1 MISQIP
7 RPSGVGHCLSWN
19 CAVHQKTCC
28 FPACLFAGSAR
39 AGHRATAIRSL
50 PATAELN
57 GLDPTCWRAD
67 PLERLPTCRNSEIDS
82 RLPFGSS
89 TQH

>member
-1 MISQIP
+1 M
-7 RPSGVGHCLSWN
+7 
-19 CAVHQKTCC
+19 
-28 FPACLFAGSAR
+28 
-39 AGHRATAIRSL
+39 